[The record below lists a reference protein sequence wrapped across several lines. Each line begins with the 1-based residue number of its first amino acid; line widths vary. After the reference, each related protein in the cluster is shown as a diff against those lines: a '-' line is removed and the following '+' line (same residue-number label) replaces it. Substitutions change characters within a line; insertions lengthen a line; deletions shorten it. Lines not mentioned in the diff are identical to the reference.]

1 MYSLNHSH
9 IVKLYS
15 HFEDD
20 FSIYLIMEYAENGH
34 LYGYLMKNQKKRLPE
49 EEAQIFIAQ
58 ISSAI
63 DYIHKKGIIHRDIK
77 P

>member
-34 LYGYLMKNQKKRLPE
+34 LYGYLMKAQKKRLPE
-49 EEAQIFIAQ
+49 E
-58 ISSAI
+58 
-63 DYIHKKGIIHRDIK
+63 
-77 P
+77 